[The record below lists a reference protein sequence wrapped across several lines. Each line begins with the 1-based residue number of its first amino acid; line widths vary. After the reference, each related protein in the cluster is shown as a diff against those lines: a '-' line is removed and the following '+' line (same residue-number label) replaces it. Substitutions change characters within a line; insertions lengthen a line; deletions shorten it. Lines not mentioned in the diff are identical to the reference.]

1 MKGGKGSEK
10 EEMVRFDSKFSIDSN
25 NFISVFTRYFSGLSF
40 FSRR

>member
-1 MKGGKGSEK
+1 MRGGKGSEK
-10 EEMVRFDSKFSIDSN
+10 EKLLRLDSKFSIDSN